1 MAVEERAKTTDDVNT
16 RPSRP
21 ILSRSFSDPT
31 PCNSTG
37 IAPRAEPS
45 GSREDQG
52 EIEEDEQEEEALP
65 DYDPIKLPAYDIEA
79 ACEADESRFST
90 AEGNV
95 NSNDNGSP
103 GSSVVATSPVCEYAF
118 SNSDDGQLYGSA
130 SDQAWNFVPP
140 ADIDWIPSFPGGP
153 PSGHYVRSLI
163 DPNVWYYVL

>member
-1 MAVEERAKTTDDVNT
+1 MAVEERAKTTDNVDT

-21 ILSRSFSDPT
+21 IFSRSLSDPT
-31 PCNSTG
+31 PCSSTR
-37 IAPRAEPS
+37 IAPRAESS

-52 EIEEDEQEEEALP
+52 EIEEDEQEEETLP

-79 ACEADESRFST
+79 AREADESRFST
-90 AEGNV
+90 AEGN
-95 NSNDNGSP
+95 GSDSQA
-103 GSSVVATSPVCEYAF
+103 SSVVATSPASEYAF
-118 SNSDDGQLYGSA
+118 SNSEDGQLYGSA

-153 PSGHYVRSLI
+153 PSGHYARSLI